1 MRRQEQV
8 VCHEELALGALQG
21 ELPAQEIHTELQ
33 ALIETARSLR
43 VE

>member
-8 VCHEELALGALQG
+8 VCHEEFVLGALRG

-33 ALIETARSLR
+33 VLIETAG
-43 VE
+43 

>member
-21 ELPAQEIHTELQ
+21 ELPTQKIHTELQ
-33 ALIETARSLR
+33 VLIETAGSLS